1 MMGFLSASVLAA
13 LLAVPAP
20 APTATKPKSHGN
32 ALSGTVMRMDSAA
45 SNFVVRESSGHETT
59 LRRTSATHVT
69 GGSLK
74 PGVRVAVRWLEKD
87 GHKIATSVKVEAPAI
102 AASTP
107 TASTQASP

>member
-1 MMGFLSASVLAA
+1 MMGFLSAGVLAV
-13 LLAVPAP
+13 LLAAPAP
-20 APTATKPKSHGN
+20 APTAAKPKSHGN
-32 ALSGTVMRMDSAA
+32 ALSGTVMRVDSSSA
-45 SNFVVRESSGHETT
+45 STFVVRESSGRETT

-107 TASTQASP
+107 T

>member
-13 LLAVPAP
+13 LLAAPTP
-20 APTATKPKSHGN
+20 APTASKPKSHGN
-32 ALSGTVMRMDSAA
+32 ALSGTVTRVDAA
-45 SNFVVRESSGHETT
+45 SSSFVVRESSGRETT

-74 PGVRVAVRWLEKD
+74 TGVRVAVRWLEKD
-87 GHKIATSVKVEAPAI
+87 GHKIATSVRVEAAAI

-107 TASTQASP
+107 TAPAQASP